1 MKLTVKQITIAVQIY
16 AKKNEM
22 YVRTVRD
29 VSNHRYA
36 AIREYKEK
44 IGM

>member
-1 MKLTVKQITIAVQIY
+1 MKLKSSEVTEAVQQY
-16 AKKNEM
+16 AKRNGL

-29 VSNHRYA
+29 VSNLRYQ

-44 IGM
+44 LGL